1 MNAFSLRMCR
11 RSVLAALA
19 GAPLVALAGFKD
31 PLDTPA
37 LKRAVPA
44 ERPLVGVAQ
53 AGKALIA
60 VGSRGLIIRSE
71 DGGSVWSQ
79 CEVPVQS
86 DLLAVHFPSTE
97 RGWAVG
103 HDGVVLH
110 SSDGGRTWVRQLD
123 GRSARV
129 AFEDYYSAAATSD
142 STALARIRQNMGNGP
157 TLPFLDVWFE
167 DEQRGFIVG
176 SFGMIAATVDGGKT
190 WAPWTHLIDNPQQ
203 YNLNAVRGIGRD
215 IVIAGE
221 HGSVFVLD
229 RQAGRFRL
237 QDTGYNGSFF
247 GVVGNA
253 DSWLAYGLRGVAY
266 RRDNKPAAG
275 WTKVAMP
282 VEQTLTA
289 GDYSAES
296 GFVLVDA
303 AGRILQGDRSG
314 LRWQVRTPEKPRRA
328 AGIAIVS
335 VNTVAIA
342 TLEGIQLLT
351 LQGVA

>member
-1 MNAFSLRMCR
+1 MNAFPLHLRR
-11 RSVLAALA
+11 RSVLGALA
-19 GAPLVALAGFKD
+19 SAPLVALAGFKD

-37 LKRAVPA
+37 QKRSAFA
-44 ERPLVGVAQ
+44 DRPLLGVGL
-53 AGKALIA
+53 AGNALVA

-71 DGGSVWSQ
+71 DGGSQWSQ

-86 DLLAVHFPSTE
+86 DLLAVHFPSAE

-110 SSDGGRTWVRQLD
+110 SSDGGRTWLRQLD
-123 GRSARV
+123 GRSAL
-129 AFEDYYSAAATSD
+129 ATFEAYYSAPENSD
-142 STALARIRQNMGNGP
+142 SQALASIRQNLGKGP

-176 SFGMIAATVDGGKT
+176 SFGMIAATADGGKT
-190 WAPWTHLIDNPQQ
+190 WAPWTHRIDNPQQ

-229 RQAGRFRL
+229 RQTNRFRL

-247 GVVGNA
+247 GVVGHSE
-253 DSWLAYGLRGVAY
+253 SWVAYGLRGVAY
-266 RRDNKPAAG
+266 RRDNKPKAE
-275 WTKVAMP
+275 WTRVTLP

-289 GDYSAES
+289 GDYSQEH

-314 LRWQVRTPEKPRRA
+314 QRWQVRTHDKPKRA
-328 AGIAIVS
+328 AGITIV
-335 VNTVAIA
+335 NNRTVALA

-351 LQGVA
+351 LNNGV

>member
-1 MNAFSLRMCR
+1 MSVFPFRLHR
-11 RSVLAALA
+11 RAVLGAMA
-19 GAPLVALAGFKD
+19 GAPLVAMAGFKD

-37 LKRAVPA
+37 LKRAAPA
-44 ERPLVGVAQ
+44 DRPLVGVTQ

-71 DGGSVWSQ
+71 DGGSHWSQ

-86 DLLAVHFPSTE
+86 DLLAVHFPSAE

-110 SSDGGRTWVRQLD
+110 SADGGRTWVRQLD

-129 AFEDYYSAAATSD
+129 AFEDYYSATGD
-142 STALARIRQNMGNGP
+142 GTALGRIQQNLGNGP
-157 TLPFLDVWFE
+157 NLPFLDVWFE

-176 SFGMIAATVDGGKT
+176 SFGMIASTTDGGKT
-190 WAPWTHLIDNPQQ
+190 WTPWAHLIDNPQQ
-203 YNLNAVRGIGRD
+203 YNLNAVRGIGSD

-253 DSWLAYGLRGVAY
+253 DSWVAYGLRGVAY
-266 RRDNKPAAG
+266 RRDNKAKGA
-275 WTKVAMP
+275 WTKIAMP

-289 GDYSAES
+289 GDYSTQN

-303 AGRILQGDRSG
+303 AGRILQGGHAG
-314 LRWQVRTPEKPRRA
+314 LQWQVRTPEKPRRA
-328 AGIAIVS
+328 AGLALVS
-335 VNTVAIA
+335 TNTVAVA

-351 LQGVA
+351 LNSVT

>member
-1 MNAFSLRMCR
+1 MSVFPFRLHR
-11 RSVLAALA
+11 RVVLGAMA

-37 LKRAVPA
+37 LKRAAPA
-44 ERPLVGVAQ
+44 DRPLVGVTQ

-71 DGGSVWSQ
+71 DGGSEWSQ
-79 CEVPVQS
+79 CDVPVQS
-86 DLLAVHFPSTE
+86 DLLAVHFPSE
-97 RGWAVG
+97 QRGWAVG

-129 AFEDYYSAAATSD
+129 AFEEYYSAAATSD
-142 STALARIRQNMGNGP
+142 STALARIQQNLGNGP

-176 SFGMIAATVDGGKT
+176 SFGLIAATVDGGKT
-190 WAPWTHLIDNPQQ
+190 WAPWTHRIDNPQQ

-229 RQAGRFRL
+229 RPTGRFRL

-247 GVVGNA
+247 GIAGNA

-289 GDYSAES
+289 GDFSTEH

-303 AGRILQGDRSG
+303 AGRIIQGDLSG
-314 LRWQVRTPEKPRRA
+314 KRWQVSTPEKPRRA
-328 AGIAIVS
+328 AGLAIL
-335 VNTVAIA
+335 NARTVAVA
-342 TLEGIQLLT
+342 TLEGIQFLT
-351 LQGVA
+351 LKAFT